1 MTAVQKTSQRPGYD
15 AIFERCA
22 DDASFLWL
30 QRCRAL
36 TRADYT
42 HQDVDE
48 IDRRLQ
54 ANLQVLQLSSELSFE
69 FASEGYSLGDAGYM
83 FVAAIQAFNSAK
95 ASLIERVLEDCRQMP
110 ELRAGLFSALG
121 WMPGAMVHPWI
132 KKFFLSKDDYL
143 RLVGVASC
151 SVRRE
156 NPGAHLNRLVENA
169 SSLDDT
175 ELSMRVCRLIGE
187 VKRQDL
193 LPVLIEARQTDGA
206 KAFWAHWSAI
216 LLGDRTGMDA
226 FQSFVTTESEWQGHA
241 IDIAFRC
248 LPDTSASRAWINE
261 LAGKSKREQVIK
273 ATGVLGDPQTIPWLL
288 VQMRDVQL
296 ARIAG
301 EAFSN
306 ITGIDLQKEMLCQ
319 AETAAAEEDDDQDD
333 SLPLPNPTLVENF
346 WSAAGLHMPA
356 GVRHFSGKMLSSA
369 HLLEVYRTGN
379 QRQRKSAALEL
390 ALQSNQQRLLNHAK
404 PSFL

>member
-1 MTAVQKTSQRPGYD
+1 MIEAQKTSQRPGYD
-15 AIFERCA
+15 AVFERCV
-22 DDASFLWL
+22 DDAGFLWS
-30 QRCRAL
+30 QRHRAL

-42 HQDVDE
+42 YQDLNE
-48 IDRRLQ
+48 IDQRLRE
-54 ANLQVLQLSSELSFE
+54 NLQVLHLSAEQSFE
-69 FASEGYSLGDAGYM
+69 MACEGYLLGDAGYM
-83 FVAAIQAFNSAK
+83 FVAAVQAFTSAK
-95 ASLIERVLEDCRQMP
+95 ISLIERVLEDSRKMP
-110 ELRAGLFSALG
+110 EQRPGLFSAFG
-121 WMPGAMVHPWI
+121 WMPGAVVHPWI
-132 KKFFLSKDDYL
+132 KKFFLSKDDYHRL
-143 RLVGVASC
+143 LGVAACRVRREDPGALLTRLVEDSSSLDEAALSILICRLVGEIK
-151 SVRRE
+151 RR
-156 NPGAHLNRLVENA
+156 
-169 SSLDDT
+169 
-175 ELSMRVCRLIGE
+175 
-187 VKRQDL
+187 DL

-241 IDIAFRC
+241 INIAFRC

-346 WSAAGLHMPA
+346 WSAAGSHMPA

>member
-48 IDRRLQ
+48 IDQRLL
-54 ANLQVLQLSSELSFE
+54 ANLRVLQLSAELSFE
-69 FASEGYSLGDAGYM
+69 FAGEAYSLGDAGYM
-83 FVAAIQAFNSAK
+83 FVAALQAFNSAK
-95 ASLIERVLEDCRQMP
+95 ASLIERVLEDSRQMP
-110 ELRAGLFSALG
+110 ELRPGLFSALG

-132 KKFFLSKDDYL
+132 KKFLRSKDDYL
-143 RLVGVASC
+143 RLVGVAAC

-156 NPGAHLNRLVENA
+156 NPGALLTRLVEDV
-169 SSLDDT
+169 SSLEHA
-175 ELSMRVCRLIGE
+175 ELCTRIYRLIGE
-187 VKRQDL
+187 IKRRDL
-193 LPVLIEARQTDGA
+193 LPVLVEARKAESD

-216 LLGDRTGMDA
+216 LLGDKTAVEA
-226 FQSFVTTESEWQGHA
+226 FQPFVTTKSEWQDQA
-241 IDIAFRC
+241 IDIAFRS
-248 LPDTSASRAWINE
+248 LPIASAREWINE
-261 LAGKSKREQVIK
+261 LASKNEREKVIK

-288 VQMRDVQL
+288 LQMRDAKL

-306 ITGIDLQKEMLCQ
+306 ITGIDLQKEMLCH
-319 AETAAAEEDDDQDD
+319 AETASAEEDDDQDD
-333 SLPLPNPTLVENF
+333 SLPLPNATLVENF
-346 WSAAGLHMPA
+346 WSAAGSHMPA
-356 GVRHFSGKMLSSA
+356 GVRHFSGKKLSSA

-379 QRQRKSAALEL
+379 QRQRKGAALEL
-390 ALQSNQQRLLNHAK
+390 ALQSSQQRLLNHAK